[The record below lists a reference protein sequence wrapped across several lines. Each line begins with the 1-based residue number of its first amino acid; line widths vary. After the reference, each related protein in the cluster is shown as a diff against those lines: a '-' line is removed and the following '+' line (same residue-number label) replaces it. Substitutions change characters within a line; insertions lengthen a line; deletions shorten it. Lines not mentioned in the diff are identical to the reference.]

1 MSINPKLDILKQII
15 DKQQEK
21 DELSKYKMHSIMY
34 DLVIETVKD
43 KHLILYGGFAL
54 NILLPKK
61 HRIYKQKT
69 LPDIDCF
76 SENAKEDAIS
86 IANLLHERGYKF
98 IEVKS
103 AIHAGTYKVFAEFMP
118 IADITQVTKSMFE
131 YLTNNSVIDKNTGLS
146 ICPPEFLMWSL
157 YKELARPE
165 GSGFRWEKIF
175 SRYIIFH
182 KHHKFIDKSKLK
194 CFPEDSPT
202 VDKFADFIKEQKW
215 PLIGQ
220 KAVSLYLNIDCK
232 PLEKMYAF
240 DIIVENIDEAFTQIQ
255 KNFHM
260 DNLDTLTLQTYT
272 TKSLKELT
280 NKIGFVKHNNTRLCK
295 LYETDSC
302 YSFQKKQNFIIGSVD
317 TVLHFLYANYMI
329 SKQFDTSPSHA
340 SQKDDSTPVAIQKL
354 IIALEKYALTLD
366 IKERFKISCYG
377 YEKTATNVKK
387 ENWFKKA
394 FNYRPDKI

>member
-21 DELSKYKMHSIMY
+21 DELAKYKLHSDMY
-34 DLVIETVKD
+34 DLVIKTVKD
-43 KHLILYGGFAL
+43 KKLILYGGFAL

-61 HRIYKQKT
+61 HRIYKPKT
-69 LPDIDCF
+69 LPDVDCF
-76 SENAKEDAIS
+76 SANAKEDAIN
-86 IANLLHERGYKF
+86 IADLLYKQGYKF

-118 IADITQVTKSMFE
+118 IADITQVSKSMFE
-131 YLTNNSVIDKNTGLS
+131 YLTNNSVLDKNTGLS

-182 KHHKFIDKSKLK
+182 KHHKFIDKFIDKSKMK
-194 CFPEDSPT
+194 CFTEDSPT
-202 VDKFADFIKEQKW
+202 VDKFADFIKEKKW

-220 KAVSLYLNIDCK
+220 RAVSLYLNMECK
-232 PLEKMYAF
+232 PLENMYAF
-240 DIIVENIDEAFTQIQ
+240 DIIVENIDEAFKEIQ
-255 KNFHM
+255 KNFES
-260 DNLDTLTLQTYT
+260 DNLTLKTHT

-329 SKQFDTSPSHA
+329 STHFDKS
-340 SQKDDSTPVAIQKL
+340 DIVLVIQKL
-354 IIALEKYALTLD
+354 IINLEKYALTLD
-366 IKERFKISCYG
+366 IKERFKIACYG
-377 YEKTATNVKK
+377 YEKTPTNVKK

-394 FNYRPDKI
+394 FNYRPEKI

>member
-21 DELSKYKMHSIMY
+21 EELSKYKLHSTMY
-34 DLVIETVKD
+34 DLVIKTVKD
-43 KHLILYGGFAL
+43 KNLILYGGFAL

-61 HRIYKQKT
+61 HRIYKPKT

-76 SENAKEDAIS
+76 SENAKEDAIN
-86 IANLLHERGYKF
+86 IADLLHEQGYKF

-131 YLTNNSVIDKNTGLS
+131 YLTNNSVIDKPTGLS
-146 ICPPEFLMWSL
+146 ICPKEFLMWSL

-175 SRYIIFH
+175 SRYVIFH

-194 CFPEDSPT
+194 CFAEDSPT
-202 VDKFADFIKEQKW
+202 VNVFADFIKEQKW

-220 KAVSLYLNIDCK
+220 RAVSLYLNMDCK
-232 PLEKMYAF
+232 PLPEMYAF
-240 DIIVENIDEAFTQIQ
+240 DIIVENIDEAFKEIQ
-255 KNFHM
+255 KNFNL
-260 DNLDTLTLQTYT
+260 DNLSLQTYT

-302 YSFQKKQNFIIGSVD
+302 YSFQKKQNFVIGSVD

-329 SKQFDTSPSHA
+329 SKHFDKSASHASHA
-340 SQKDDSTPVAIQKL
+340 SQKTENTPAVIKKL

-377 YEKTATNVKK
+377 YEKTPTNVKK